1 MGQWAGYGQ
10 GAAEGIGWARFFGWA
25 SFGFG
30 VTSVIVSFVVPL
42 EGQYDRTVWLVLFGS
57 VAVWLGGMSVS
68 RYRSRGHRWP
78 AVPVIGIGLGCLTIA
93 IMIYAFTVLVLGVVR
108 HRLAGPGA
116 VAGPARRA
124 DAVARRGLRL
134 NPHGLPARPARSA

>member
-25 SFGFG
+25 SLWFGL
-30 VTSVIVSFVVPL
+30 TSVVVCFVVPL

-93 IMIYAFTVLVLGVVR
+93 IMIYAFTVLVLASYGIEWPAPAQWLGPPVVPTPS
-108 HRLAGPGA
+108 PGE
-116 VAGPARRA
+116 V
-124 DAVARRGLRL
+124 
-134 NPHGLPARPARSA
+134 SA